1 MGCEWRRMRR
11 GWRGEGRELLGRDGR
26 DGRDGRAFVSVPVTE
41 VSTVGATLD
50 TLAARIAGPSSPP
63 ARQEAR
69 DLIAA
74 VLDVPR
80 FWPSAHREEVLT
92 SGQSGAIEE
101 CASRLG
107 QGMPFAYAVRK
118 APFRTLSVYVD
129 ERVLIPR
136 PETEMLVDLVL
147 AATAGGSGLAIDVG
161 TGSGCIALSLASE
174 GTFDRIIA
182 TDVSSDAIEVAR
194 MNSRGTDRIELR
206 SGNCLT
212 PCRGERASVI
222 VSNPPYIAWS
232 EAEDLPALVRDWEPA
247 TSLFADEN
255 GMAAI
260 RTIAREAIPV
270 LIEGGLL
277 ALEID
282 SRRGDEAAD
291 AVRQLGAYRDVVV
304 RADLTG
310 RARFVLARRAED

>member
-1 MGCEWRRMRR
+1 MT
-11 GWRGEGRELLGRDGR
+11 
-26 DGRDGRAFVSVPVTE
+26 AVHTQ
-41 VSTVGATLD
+41 TIGAVLD
-50 TLAARIAGPSSPP
+50 VLAARIAGPLSPP

-80 FWPSAHREEVLT
+80 FWPSAHRDQVLT
-92 SGQSGAIEE
+92 IAQYESIDV
-101 CASRLG
+101 CASRLA
-107 QGMPFAYAVRK
+107 QGMPFAYAVRR
-118 APFRTLSVYVD
+118 APFRNLSLYVD

-147 AATAGGSGLAIDVG
+147 DSTSRGSGLAIDVG
-161 TGSGCIALSLASE
+161 TGSGCLALALATE
-174 GTFDRIIA
+174 GAFDRVIA
-182 TDVSSDAIEVAR
+182 TDISSDAVEVAR
-194 MNSRGTDRIELR
+194 VNVGGTSGIDVR
-206 SGNCLT
+206 SGNYLA

-232 EAEDLPALVRDWEPA
+232 EAGELPALVRDWEPA
-247 TSLFADEN
+247 TSLFADDN

-260 RTIAREAIPV
+260 RTIASEAIPV
-270 LIEGGLL
+270 LNGGGLL

-282 SRRGDEAAD
+282 SRRGNEAAD
-291 AVRQLGAYRDVVV
+291 MIRGLGAYRDVVV

-310 RARFVLARRAED
+310 RARFMLARRAED